1 MCLLLVDFKIPFI
14 LERSNETKSIVM
26 VSRKIIII
34 RIGQELTETWKMY
47 FLIND
52 VEELDRHLKKDNTL
66 SKLHIIQ
73 KTTFQMNQRAQC
85 ENQNSLSIRT
95 LCAWISLKPK
105 IMKYFLD
112 SKGNRGLINLIT

>member
-1 MCLLLVDFKIPFI
+1 M
-14 LERSNETKSIVM
+14 NQKSTVM

-52 VEELDRHLKKDNTL
+52 MEELDRHFLKKDKTL
-66 SKLHIIQ
+66 SKLYIIQ

-85 ENQNSLSIRT
+85 ENQNNLSIKT
-95 LCAWISLKPK
+95 QCAWISLKP
-105 IMKYFLD
+105 
-112 SKGNRGLINLIT
+112 